1 MPTKSKLKIASGKI
15 NIIPLIDIFFLLLIF
30 FLISSSLIFQ
40 PGVPVQL
47 PKTKANT
54 VRASEKI
61 VVTITKNE
69 LLFFNDNRVNWE
81 ELERQLRKV
90 VAESRR
96 VQVARQPQEENR
108 QGPEYSPM
116 LVLRADAKV
125 AYDKVVEVMSL
136 ARRLN
141 LGVYLVTDSPGQ
153 KLQ

>member
-40 PGVPVQL
+40 PGIPVQL
-47 PKTKANT
+47 PQTTAST

-61 VVTITKNE
+61 VVTVTANE
-69 LLFFNDNRVNWE
+69 LLFFNDNQVEWE

-96 VQVARQPQEENR
+96 VQAARQTQQTAGKNS
-108 QGPEYSPM
+108 EYTPM
-116 LVLRADAKV
+116 MVLRADSRV
-125 AYDKVVEVMSL
+125 EYDKVVQIMSL

-141 LGVYLVTDSPGQ
+141 LGVYLVTDSSGQ
-153 KLQ
+153 QL

>member
-47 PKTKANT
+47 PETKAST

-61 VVTITKNE
+61 VVTITENE
-69 LLFFNDNRVNWE
+69 LLFFNDNKVEWS

-96 VQVARQPQEENR
+96 VQAARQPQDE
-108 QGPEYSPM
+108 GGKSSGYSPM
-116 LVLRADAKV
+116 MVLRADARV
-125 AYDKVVEVMSL
+125 EYDKVVQIMSL

-141 LGVYLVTDSPGQ
+141 LGVYLVTDSSGQ
-153 KLQ
+153 QQ

>member
-40 PGVPVQL
+40 PGIPVQL
-47 PKTKANT
+47 PETTAST

-61 VVTITKNE
+61 VVTITENE
-69 LLFFNDNRVNWE
+69 LLFFNDNQVDWG

-90 VAESRR
+90 VKESRR
-96 VQVARQPQEENR
+96 VQAAIQPQETAGEKA
-108 QGPEYSPM
+108 EYTPM
-116 LVLRADAKV
+116 MVLRADSRV
-125 AYDKVVEVMSL
+125 EYDKVVQVMSL

-141 LGVYLVTDSPGQ
+141 LGVYLVTDSSGQ
-153 KLQ
+153 QL